1 MVAINEYPDGIPQE
15 LLDHLQSGILPVDY
29 VEELLDVIEELNA
42 QYPTTTPDKIK
53 AFVSACEGLDCK
65 YL

>member
-1 MVAINEYPDGIPQE
+1 M
-15 LLDHLQSGILPVDY
+15 QSGILPVDY

-42 QYPTTTPDKIK
+42 KYPTTTPDKIK
-53 AFVSACEGLDCK
+53 ALVSACEGLDCK